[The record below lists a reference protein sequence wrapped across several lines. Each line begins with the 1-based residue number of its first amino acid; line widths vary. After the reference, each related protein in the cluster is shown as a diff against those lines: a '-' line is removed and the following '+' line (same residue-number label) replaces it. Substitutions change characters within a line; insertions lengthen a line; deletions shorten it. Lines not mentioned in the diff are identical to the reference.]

1 MRVGW
6 AVCRGGWVGGLL
18 GRRRRAGCF
27 RGIGLCWIS
36 TWGWSDWCETF
47 QLRSDFKGEVAL
59 NRRDAS
65 LIISNM
71 IDVIVYRA

>member
-6 AVCRGGWVGGLL
+6 VVCRGGLAGG
-18 GRRRRAGCF
+18 RPDRWRRAGYF

-36 TWGWSDWCETF
+36 TWGWSDWCETL
-47 QLRSDFKGEVAL
+47 QLRSDFKGEIAL